1 MNALLQSIN
10 KELFRH
16 ELLEQTTVEEL
27 NQFVAKYPFAAAGHL
42 LLAAQSGTGTEA
54 VSRAGLYVHDPLV
67 LNLMLKSSIKASE
80 SKIEIA
86 PEPSTTEPID
96 SSAVTIASL
105 PESDKNEPDQAAIIA
120 SDPSQDS
127 EAENVE
133 EGAPAFQLPSLKIP
147 ESTGAAGQELSFEPY
162 HTVDYFASQG
172 IRLKREDLENDQFG
186 RQLRSFT
193 DWLRSMKRIE
203 PINAENQPASPS
215 EDSIKRH
222 AADSIEERDVET
234 EAMAEVWLKQGK
246 TARAVAIYKKLS
258 LLNPSKSHYFAAKIE
273 QLKDL

>member
-16 ELLEQTTVEEL
+16 ESLEQTTVEEL
-27 NQFVAKYPFAAAGHL
+27 NQFVANYPFAAAGHL
-42 LLAAQSGTGTEA
+42 LLAAHSGTGTKA

-67 LNLMLKSSIKASE
+67 LNLMLKNSLKSSE
-80 SKIEIA
+80 SKIEIV
-86 PEPSTTEPID
+86 PEPSTAAPTDDPAVPI
-96 SSAVTIASL
+96 VSL
-105 PESDKNEPDQAAIIA
+105 PEPDNNEPVQAAIDA
-120 SDPSQDS
+120 SDPTQES
-127 EAENVE
+127 EPENVE
-133 EGAPAFQLPSLKIP
+133 EGAPAFQLPALKIP

-172 IRLKREDLENDQFG
+172 IRLRREDLENDQFG

-203 PINAENQPASPS
+203 PVNAENQPASPS

-234 EAMAEVWLKQGK
+234 EAMAEVWIKQGK